1 MKTHRPYLFLLSCL
15 LALPF
20 GARAQRYAP
29 TEPWPYLYEE
39 FQGGNIFTNKEEM
52 VGYDQLNVN
61 VINGRLHYVENGTIM
76 EANMLNVHVVRID
89 KDVYL
94 NVGGRL
100 MRVLRE
106 SEHTAVV
113 LGTEVDFEEM
123 NKANIGYGRSSVAS
137 TQDVT
142 LSSLAGSDNYGIMSG
157 LLNKTLLDVQKNKY
171 NGKVVPLKETTF
183 LVVDGILFQADRSSI
198 VNHAGVDKKATV
210 DFIKKNKIKF
220 RNPEDLEKLG
230 EYLHT
235 QLTSET
241 NNQ

>member
-1 MKTHRPYLFLLSCL
+1 MKRSYLLLLCCL
-15 LALPF
+15 LLPIA
-20 GARAQRYAP
+20 GLAQRYAP
-29 TEPWPYLYEE
+29 TEPWPYLYED

-52 VGYDQLNVN
+52 IGYDQLNVN

-76 EANMLNVHVVRID
+76 EANMLNIHVVRID

-106 SEHTAVV
+106 SEHAAVV

-123 NKANIGYGRSSVAS
+123 KKANIGYGRSSVAS
-137 TQDVT
+137 TQDVS
-142 LSSLAGSDNYGIMSG
+142 LMALAGSDNYGNLGG

-171 NGKVVPLKETTF
+171 NGKVVPLKEQIF
-183 LVVDGILFQADRSSI
+183 LVVDGILFQADRSSV
-198 VNHAGVDKKATV
+198 VNHAGVDKKAAV

-230 EYLHT
+230 EYLHI